1 MADELYHERIV
12 ALARSKAGAGKM
24 GAPDATARRDNP
36 LCGDRATLDLRL
48 AADGSVVELMHQV
61 RGCLLCQASAA
72 ALAGVAV
79 GWRAEHAKALR
90 EKVEVLLKTGE
101 TDGVPAPFDAFAPVQ
116 KHPSRHD
123 CVTLAVDAL
132 VDALAASA

>member
-24 GAPDATARRDNP
+24 DAPDATARRDNP
-36 LCGDRATLDLRL
+36 LCGDRATIELRL
-48 AADGSVVELMHQV
+48 APDGAVAELKHQV
-61 RGCLLCQASAA
+61 RGCLLCQASAT
-72 ALAGVAV
+72 ALAGAAV
-79 GWRAEHAKALR
+79 GWRIEDAKALR
-90 EKVEVLLKTGE
+90 RKVEALLKSGG
-101 TDGVPAPFDAFAPVQ
+101 TDALPAPFDAFAPVQ

-132 VDALAASA
+132 IDALAASA